1 MIMKNIS
8 IWTEEKQNTVCN
20 SLHENLLLDVLII
33 GGGITGISAAYQLK
47 NSGLNIALVEKNTIG
62 MGVTSKTTG
71 KLTYLQENIY
81 TKIKKYHGLDK
92 AKLYLES
99 QIDAINLVKN
109 IISKENINCD
119 FQKVNSYLYTNYD
132 NEKLIQEI
140 NILKELKV
148 KLNYASSLPDKTKVN
163 NAVFIEDSYVF
174 HPLKYLYALK
184 NKCLNSKVRIFEN
197 SKVTSIHQENNLY
210 ICKIGENFIKAKY
223 VILALHY
230 PYFLIPFWFP
240 LKTSIEKS
248 YIKAFKVSQ
257 NDYFNAITISK
268 PITSLRYHSDKNQ
281 NYKIELT
288 NSHISCTKY
297 NEQENFNALLK
308 SQNSPDYIW
317 SNMDIMTDDALPFI
331 GAIDKTNTL
340 LIATGYNTWGMTN
353 GSIAGKILADI
364 ITKKSNKYLALFNP
378 LRKIN
383 IGKMLNFPIVLGCNT
398 CSFIKSKIKKQK
410 PWYPDNVRF
419 EKRNGDNIAIYI
431 DENKKEH
438 IVYNLCPHMKC
449 SLIFN
454 VVEKTW
460 DCPCHGSRFDI
471 DGNSIEGPSNYN
483 ITYPKK
489 NL

>member
-174 HPLKYLYALK
+174 HPLKYLYSLK
-184 NKCLNSKVRIFEN
+184 KILLNSNVNIYEN
-197 SKVTSIHQENNLY
+197 
-210 ICKIGENFIKAKY
+210 
-223 VILALHY
+223 
-230 PYFLIPFWFP
+230 
-240 LKTSIEKS
+240 
-248 YIKAFKVSQ
+248 
-257 NDYFNAITISK
+257 
-268 PITSLRYHSDKNQ
+268 
-281 NYKIELT
+281 
-288 NSHISCTKY
+288 TK
-297 NEQENFNALLK
+297 
-308 SQNSPDYIW
+308 
-317 SNMDIMTDDALPFI
+317 
-331 GAIDKTNTL
+331 AIDVDKYDERNWGGNAYEYALTL
-340 LIATGYNTWGMTN
+340 CLDA
-353 GSIAGKILADI
+353 
-364 ITKKSNKYLALFNP
+364 
-378 LRKIN
+378 
-383 IGKMLNFPIVLGCNT
+383 V
-398 CSFIKSKIKKQK
+398 IK
-410 PWYPDNVRF
+410 
-419 EKRNGDNIAIYI
+419 
-431 DENKKEH
+431 
-438 IVYNLCPHMKC
+438 L
-449 SLIFN
+449 
-454 VVEKTW
+454 
-460 DCPCHGSRFDI
+460 
-471 DGNSIEGPSNYN
+471 
-483 ITYPKK
+483 
-489 NL
+489 